1 MRDTKVDSS
10 RTEKRSTQRVYVGKK
25 YLGNGVS
32 ETEKNMEAIIDVN
45 LRGIGREDVLAEG

>member
-32 ETEKNMEAIIDVN
+32 MRLKRIWK
-45 LRGIGREDVLAEG
+45 L